1 VIDPAK
7 LRAIVES
14 EREVS
19 FWGKT
24 YRITPRVIEEVL
36 GDGGQLIWLQPLN
49 TRPNFYVLQVDS
61 TWTLSNW
68 GQPGT
73 DGLLSDHLEE
83 IHDAINDQFGC
94 CICGEESEYPEGER
108 YECRWPV
115 LHDDCGVS
123 WGAYRIATET
133 AKGGAPAQNPP

>member
-83 IHDAINDQFGC
+83 IHDAINEPVWMLHLWGR
-94 CICGEESEYPEGER
+94 ER
-108 YECRWPV
+108 VPGRRA
-115 LHDDCGVS
+115 LRMQM
-123 WGAYRIATET
+123 AR
-133 AKGGAPAQNPP
+133 PA